1 LKPRLGLTQQ
11 VPCCC
16 CCRGD
21 NGYIHIAR
29 HNHACGV
36 TTDPMYAVFESKH
49 HEALELDVPVIDALP
64 VA

>member
-1 LKPRLGLTQQ
+1 M
-11 VPCCC
+11 
-16 CCRGD
+16 CRGD

-36 TTDPMYAVFESKH
+36 TTDPMYAVFEAKH
-49 HEALELDVPVIDALP
+49 HHEESREEAGQIRISTALP